1 MRIRDVGVDDCLMGS
16 WATVSSVIAYGEL
29 DLTWYL
35 MALCLCMSS
44 LQAK

>member
-1 MRIRDVGVDDCLMGS
+1 MIVDGELGYCVIRL
-16 WATVSSVIAYGEL
+16 AYGEL
-29 DLTWYL
+29 DLTWDL